1 MPWINLYFFN
11 MFEDEFILVVNNTL
25 VYEERKIEHLFAI
38 DTEYQRLIFFFS
50 VRMAITYIIIIAIIC
65 ISFSWTKKLEKL
77 TEEALKKEII
87 YLEEQAQNE
96 LNFFFSKR
104 MKDLKVIKKKQNDLG
119 SKRKKIQEIL
129 NSNKIDKIN
138 KKILESMLEDIGE
151 KDVLLKEELQLL

>member
-65 ISFSWTKKLEKL
+65 ISFS
-77 TEEALKKEII
+77 
-87 YLEEQAQNE
+87 
-96 LNFFFSKR
+96 
-104 MKDLKVIKKKQNDLG
+104 
-119 SKRKKIQEIL
+119 
-129 NSNKIDKIN
+129 
-138 KKILESMLEDIGE
+138 
-151 KDVLLKEELQLL
+151 